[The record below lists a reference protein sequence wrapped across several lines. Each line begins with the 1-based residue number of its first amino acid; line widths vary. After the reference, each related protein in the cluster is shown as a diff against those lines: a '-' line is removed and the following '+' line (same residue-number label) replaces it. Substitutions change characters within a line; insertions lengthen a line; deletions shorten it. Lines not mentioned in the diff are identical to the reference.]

1 MSNVQK
7 AWAGFTWERIS
18 FELARTW
25 HSFKKGPAP
34 IIILL
39 QIVALIFVQSKGAG
53 KVYGDMLFILI
64 GITLLSWF
72 FTTIAHGNYKI
83 LIYTLLLLTVGT
95 MLQCIFRQ
103 EEIIASGQEISS
115 GSAALSLQ
123 IQYILGFVVAVGAA
137 FFYRKFSE
145 LSALKWCK
153 RFIVL
158 SIVLSMATLV
168 LAKSVGNVRN
178 WITIGG
184 FSFQTTEVV
193 KLLYVFIASA
203 LLGTED
209 APSKKRIGVFYAVT
223 GINLFFLVLQSE
235 FGTLLLLLV
244 VFFVYLFLFVPGKK
258 LFLSTAAVFAV
269 GVVLVM
275 ILGNGLTG
283 LAAKGNILGSNPISQ
298 IFLRNY
304 NKIAN
309 RFIFWLDPMKDPQGL
324 GYQLIQAKNSILLG
338 GWFGTSSNVDLP
350 VKTSDLVY
358 PALIQRC
365 GMVFGVIVFI
375 IFILNWT
382 ESVRLFV
389 RKRDRYHCAMAA
401 GLTFMFFAQAL
412 IIIGGSTGLC
422 PLTGI
427 TLPFISSG
435 GSSLLV
441 SSIMV
446 GLLIAISGNVQWK
459 GRNVDED
466 EFFKKGKVLTKCC
479 AGLRNLYAHRPGKD
493 FRHRSGDVRGGGS
506 GEKPGKK
513 SYLPKGIR
521 KGKHSR

>member
-1 MSNVQK
+1 MNNIQK
-7 AWAGFTWERIS
+7 AWAGLSWERIC

-25 HSFKKGPAP
+25 RSFKMGPAP

-39 QIVALIFVQSKGAG
+39 QIAALIFVQAKGAG

-72 FTTIAHGNYKI
+72 LTTVCYGNYKV

-103 EEIIASGQEISS
+103 EAILASGKEAAS
-115 GSAALSLQ
+115 GSLALSLQ
-123 IQYILGFVVAVGAA
+123 IQYIVSFAAAAGAA
-137 FFYRKFSE
+137 FIYRKFSKI
-145 LSALKWCK
+145 SSMKWC
-153 RFIVL
+153 RWFTIL
-158 SIVLSMATLV
+158 SVMLSVVTLV

-184 FSFQTTEVV
+184 FSLQTTEIV
-193 KLLYVFIASA
+193 KLLYLFIVSA
-203 LLGTED
+203 LLGTKE
-209 APSKKRIGVFYAVT
+209 APSKKRIAAFY
-223 GINLFFLVLQSE
+223 GITMLNLFFLVLQSE

-244 VFFVYLFLFVPGKK
+244 VFFVYLFLFVPDKK
-258 LFLSTAAVFAV
+258 IFITTVGVFAAMV
-269 GVVLVM
+269 ILVM
-275 ILGNGLTG
+275 VLGSGLTA
-283 LAAKGNILGSNPISQ
+283 LAAKGSFLGSNPVSQ
-298 IFLRNY
+298 IFLQNY
-304 NKIAN
+304 DKIAN

-338 GWFGTSSNVDLP
+338 GWFGTSSNIDLP

-375 IFILNWT
+375 IFVLNWV

-389 RKRDRYHCAMAA
+389 RKQDKYHCAMAV
-401 GLTFMFFAQAL
+401 GITFMFFAQAL

-441 SSIMV
+441 SSVMV

-459 GRNVDED
+459 GRNDDED
-466 EFFKKGKVLTKCC
+466 EFFKKGKVFTKCSAC
-479 AGLRNLYAHRPGKD
+479 LRHMYAYCLSKNLGD
-493 FRHRSGDVRGGGS
+493 RSGNVRGSGS
-506 GEKPGKK
+506 EKGRSKK
-513 SYLPKGIR
+513 KYLPKGIR

>member
-1 MSNVQK
+1 MNNVQK
-7 AWAGFTWERIS
+7 LFAGLTGERIS

-25 HSFKKGPAP
+25 RSFKMGPAP

-39 QIVALIFVQSKGAG
+39 QLVAMIFVQSKGAG
-53 KVYGDMLFILI
+53 RVYGDMIFILI

-72 FTTIAHGNYKI
+72 FTTIGHGNYKV

-103 EEIIASGQEISS
+103 EALIASGQTEVF
-115 GSAALSLQ
+115 GSAAVALQ
-123 IQYILGFVVAVGAA
+123 LQYILGFVAAVGAA
-137 FFYRKFSE
+137 FIYRKFPCFSTM
-145 LSALKWCK
+145 KWCK
-153 RFIVL
+153 RFVIFSVIL
-158 SIVLSMATLV
+158 SAATLV

-184 FSFQTTEVV
+184 FSLQTTELI

-203 LLGTED
+203 LLGREE
-209 APSKKRIGVFYAVT
+209 APSKRRIAAFYAIT

-244 VFFVYLFLFVPGKK
+244 VFFVYLFLFVPGTK
-258 LFLSTAAVFAV
+258 LFLQTVAVFAA
-269 GVVLVM
+269 GV
-275 ILGNGLTG
+275 ICIAFLGTTLSG
-283 LAAKGNILGSNPISQ
+283 LAAKGSILGANPISQ
-298 IFLRNY
+298 LFLRNY
-304 NKIAN
+304 DKIAN

-375 IFILNWT
+375 IFVLNWT

-389 RKRDRYHCAMAA
+389 RKQDRYHCAMAV

-441 SSIMV
+441 SSMMV
-446 GLLIAISGNVQWK
+446 GLLLAISGNVQWK
-459 GRNVDED
+459 GRNDDED
-466 EFFKKGKVLTKCC
+466 EFFKKGKIFTKCSAC
-479 AGLRNLYAHRPGKD
+479 LRNLYDHCTRKNIGDRAGSVPGGRPEEK
-493 FRHRSGDVRGGGS
+493 RS
-506 GEKPGKK
+506 KK
-513 SYLPKGIR
+513 KYLPKGIR